1 LERYATT
8 ITPSG
13 WQQDNPQT
21 ADSLPGGLLDP
32 ATALALLRAE
42 FQREA
47 ETPEAG
53 YLTAEQWG
61 ESWDMS
67 GKNALTLL
75 TKGIKAGVVQ
85 ERKYRIPVSTYIR
98 KVRHFKVLAKR

>member
-1 LERYATT
+1 
-8 ITPSG
+8 
-13 WQQDNPQT
+13 
-21 ADSLPGGLLDP
+21 
-32 ATALALLRAE
+32 
-42 FQREA
+42 
-47 ETPEAG
+47 
-53 YLTAEQWG
+53 LTAEQWG

-98 KVRHFKVLAKR
+98 KVRHFKVLSKR